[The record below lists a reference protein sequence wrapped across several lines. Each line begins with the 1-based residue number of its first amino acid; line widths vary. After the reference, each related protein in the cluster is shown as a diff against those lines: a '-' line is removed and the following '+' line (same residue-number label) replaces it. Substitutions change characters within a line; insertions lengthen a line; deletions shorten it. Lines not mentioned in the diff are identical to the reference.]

1 MHPRVRNWQS
11 VVLILSGLLLALAV
25 PASAHVERKSGP
37 FRVTMGWGE
46 EPARSGSENFVEVG
60 VSDTSGAPVKA
71 RAGTLDV
78 EVSFGQAVITL
89 PLVPG
94 HAPGQFRAVIVPTR
108 PGTYGFHV
116 TGPIKGRNI
125 DAQAM
130 CSASTFDCVTDI
142 SEVQFP
148 ARDPSTGQ
156 LAQRLARALPRAE
169 RAEDRA
175 DSARGIALGAIGVA
189 GLALAAVI
197 ALAVRGRRKHG

>member
-1 MHPRVRNWQS
+1 MHQRRRNWQS
-11 VVLILSGLLLALAV
+11 VVLVLSGLLLTLAV
-25 PASAHVERKSGP
+25 PASAHVETKSGP

-60 VSDTSGAPVKA
+60 VSDASGAPVKA
-71 RAGTLDV
+71 RAGALEV
-78 EVSFGQAVITL
+78 EVSFGDAVSTL

-94 HAPGQFRAVIVPTR
+94 DAPGQFRAVIVPTR

-116 TGPIKGRNI
+116 TGAIKGRNI

-130 CSASTFDCVTDI
+130 CSARTFDCVTDI

-156 LAQRLARALPRAE
+156 LAQRLTRALPRAE

-175 DSARGIALGAIGVA
+175 DSARGIALAAIVVA
-189 GLALAAVI
+189 ALALVAAA
-197 ALAVRGRRKHG
+197 ALGLRGRRKHS